1 MEIRRMSEADV
12 FDVAAIEAKV
22 FSQPWSEQ
30 GFRDALAM
38 NHVIFLVAE
47 EAGSILGY
55 CGMYMALDEGEITN
69 VAISEACRNRGY
81 GEQLVTELMQQGRKH
96 GIRRYVL
103 EVRVSNDSLYGGRSV
118 EHCGYIRC
126 TGGCRRRHEMGCEQY
141 LLQLLDRG

>member
-55 CGMYMALDEGEITN
+55 CGMYMAL
-69 VAISEACRNRGY
+69 
-81 GEQLVTELMQQGRKH
+81 ELMQQGRKH
-96 GIRRYVL
+96 GISRYVL
-103 EVRVSNDSLYGGRSV
+103 EVRVSNEPAIRLYQKLGFSV
-118 EHCGYIRC
+118 LGTRKNFYEKPSEDAYIMSRV
-126 TGGCRRRHEMGCEQY
+126 Q
-141 LLQLLDRG
+141 

>member
-69 VAISEACRNRGY
+69 VAVSEACRNRGY

-103 EVRVSNDSLYGGRSV
+103 EVRVSNEPAIRLY
-118 EHCGYIRC
+118 
-126 TGGCRRRHEMGCEQY
+126 QK
-141 LLQLLDRG
+141 L

>member
-103 EVRVSNDSLYGGRSV
+103 EVRVSNEPFACIRNLDSLYLELERIFMKSPQRM
-118 EHCGYIRC
+118 HIS
-126 TGGCRRRHEMGCEQY
+126 
-141 LLQLLDRG
+141 

>member
-1 MEIRRMSEADV
+1 MEIRRMS
-12 FDVAAIEAKV
+12 
-22 FSQPWSEQ
+22 
-30 GFRDALAM
+30 
-38 NHVIFLVAE
+38 

-103 EVRVSNDSLYGGRSV
+103 EVRVSNEPAIRLYQKLGFSV
-118 EHCGYIRC
+118 LGTRKNFYEKPSEDAYIMSRV
-126 TGGCRRRHEMGCEQY
+126 Q
-141 LLQLLDRG
+141 

>member
-69 VAISEACRNRGY
+69 VAVSEACRNRGY
-81 GEQLVTELMQQGRKH
+81 GEQLVTELMQQGGKH
-96 GIRRYVL
+96 GICRYVL
-103 EVRVSNDSLYGGRSV
+103 ELSLI
-118 EHCGYIRC
+118 HI
-126 TGGCRRRHEMGCEQY
+126 
-141 LLQLLDRG
+141 

>member
-47 EAGSILGY
+47 EA
-55 CGMYMALDEGEITN
+55 MEDEAVRIH
-69 VAISEACRNRGY
+69 
-81 GEQLVTELMQQGRKH
+81 RK
-96 GIRRYVL
+96 
-103 EVRVSNDSLYGGRSV
+103 
-118 EHCGYIRC
+118 
-126 TGGCRRRHEMGCEQY
+126 TGGAELWKIVE
-141 LLQLLDRG
+141 

>member
-96 GIRRYVL
+96 GIRLYQKLGFSVL
-103 EVRVSNDSLYGGRSV
+103 GTRKNFYEKPSEDAYIMSRV
-118 EHCGYIRC
+118 
-126 TGGCRRRHEMGCEQY
+126 Q
-141 LLQLLDRG
+141 

>member
-103 EVRVSNDSLYGGRSV
+103 EVRVSNEPAIY
-118 EHCGYIRC
+118 
-126 TGGCRRRHEMGCEQY
+126 HEQGPVISTAN
-141 LLQLLDRG
+141 LLEWFYNEREPQD

>member
-103 EVRVSNDSLYGGRSV
+103 EVGYPMSLPFACIRNLDSLYLELERIFMKSPQRM
-118 EHCGYIRC
+118 HIS
-126 TGGCRRRHEMGCEQY
+126 
-141 LLQLLDRG
+141 

>member
-103 EVRVSNDSLYGGRSV
+103 EVRVPMSLPFACIRNLDSLYLELERIFMKSPQRM
-118 EHCGYIRC
+118 HIS
-126 TGGCRRRHEMGCEQY
+126 
-141 LLQLLDRG
+141 

>member
-22 FSQPWSEQ
+22 FSQPWSGQ

-69 VAISEACRNRGY
+69 VAVSGGLQKQRLWGTTSNRTNAAG
-81 GEQLVTELMQQGRKH
+81 
-96 GIRRYVL
+96 
-103 EVRVSNDSLYGGRSV
+103 
-118 EHCGYIRC
+118 
-126 TGGCRRRHEMGCEQY
+126 
-141 LLQLLDRG
+141 

>member
-55 CGMYMALDEGEITN
+55 CGMYMALDEG
-69 VAISEACRNRGY
+69 
-81 GEQLVTELMQQGRKH
+81 
-96 GIRRYVL
+96 
-103 EVRVSNDSLYGGRSV
+103 
-118 EHCGYIRC
+118 
-126 TGGCRRRHEMGCEQY
+126 
-141 LLQLLDRG
+141 

>member
-103 EVRVSNDSLYGGRSV
+103 EVRVSNEPAIRLYQKLGFSV
-118 EHCGYIRC
+118 LGTRKNFYEKPSEDAYFMSRV
-126 TGGCRRRHEMGCEQY
+126 Q
-141 LLQLLDRG
+141 